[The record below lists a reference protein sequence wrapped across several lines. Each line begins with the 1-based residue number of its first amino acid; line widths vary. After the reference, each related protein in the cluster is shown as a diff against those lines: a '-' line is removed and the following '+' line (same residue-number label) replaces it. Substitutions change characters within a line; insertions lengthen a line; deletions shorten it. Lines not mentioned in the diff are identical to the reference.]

1 MLKKQQAPKNVSA
14 SFNSSF
20 RADPSNGEFMIDGE
34 GEQADQFT
42 LNDSQNFHNVI
53 DVQNTQEQAELP
65 ENMHIVNEHLYVFS
79 KVGEKVDI
87 DLHVRDIVESNFD
100 AARGL

>member
-1 MLKKQQAPKNVSA
+1 M
-14 SFNSSF
+14 
-20 RADPSNGEFMIDGE
+20 
-34 GEQADQFT
+34 
-42 LNDSQNFHNVI
+42 I